1 MSFKLFKNSKILAP
15 LKCGTRYIEK
25 CLNESGEFMSVF
37 DIKSNLYIKNTDTI
51 IVRPPFEHMTSALF
65 TELNHHIYG
74 NDESVN
80 IEQLELILNSFI
92 HTECDKHTES
102 NYPHWCKDVYD
113 NLYWYW
119 RRNYKN
125 IDIVE
130 LKNLS
135 EFLISK
141 NIDVVSYSADNYNF
155 KNVFYLDDNNLKH
168 VFYKQDELLL
178 FVKMNYEDIW
188 NELLEQVEYSEIYY
202 NALINRTLLEIKL
215 I

>member
-1 MSFKLFKNSKILAP
+1 MSFKFFRNSKILAP
-15 LKCGTRYIEK
+15 LKCGTRYLEK
-25 CLNESGEFMSVF
+25 CLNESGEFISVF
-37 DIKSNLYIKNTDTI
+37 DIKSNLYIKNTNTI

-65 TELNHHIYG
+65 TELYHSIYE
-74 NDESVN
+74 NDTSN
-80 IEQLELILNSFI
+80 IEQLENILNSFI

-119 RRNYKN
+119 RRNFKC
-125 IDIVE
+125 IDVVE

-135 EFLISK
+135 DLLISK
-141 NIDVVSYSADNYNF
+141 NINLVPYSADNYNF
-155 KNVFYLDDNNLKH
+155 KNVIRLDDNNLRH
-168 VFYKQDELLL
+168 VFYKQDDLLL
-178 FVKMNYEDIW
+178 FVKMNYTDMW
-188 NELLEQVEYSEIYY
+188 NELLKQVEYSEIYY

>member
-1 MSFKLFKNSKILAP
+1 MSFKFFRNSKILAP
-15 LKCGTRYIEK
+15 LKCGTRYLEK
-25 CLNESGEFMSVF
+25 CLNESGEFISVF
-37 DIKSNLYIKNTDTI
+37 DIKSNLYIKNTNTI

-65 TELNHHIYG
+65 TELYHSIYE
-74 NDESVN
+74 NDTSN
-80 IEQLELILNSFI
+80 IEQLENILNSFI

-119 RRNYKN
+119 RRNFKC
-125 IDIVE
+125 IDVVE

-135 EFLISK
+135 DFLISK
-141 NIDVVSYSADNYNF
+141 NINLVPYSADNYNF
-155 KNVFYLDDNNLKH
+155 KNVIRLDDNNLRH
-168 VFYKQDELLL
+168 VFYKQEDLLL
-178 FVKMNYEDIW
+178 FVKMNYTDMW
-188 NELLEQVEYSEIYY
+188 NELLKQVEYSEIYY

>member
-1 MSFKLFKNSKILAP
+1 MSFKFFRNSKILAP
-15 LKCGTRYIEK
+15 LKCGTRYLEK
-25 CLNESGEFMSVF
+25 CLNESGEFISVF
-37 DIKSNLYIKNTDTI
+37 DIKSNLYIKNTNTI

-65 TELNHHIYG
+65 TELYHSIYENHT
-74 NDESVN
+74 SN
-80 IEQLELILNSFI
+80 IEQLENILNSFI

-119 RRNYKN
+119 RRNFKC
-125 IDIVE
+125 IDVVE

-135 EFLISK
+135 DFLISK
-141 NIDVVSYSADNYNF
+141 NINLVPYSADNYNF
-155 KNVFYLDDNNLKH
+155 KNVIRFDDNNLRH
-168 VFYKQDELLL
+168 VFYKKEDLLL
-178 FVKMNYEDIW
+178 FVKMNYTDLW
-188 NELLEQVEYSEIYY
+188 NELLKQVEYSEIYY